1 MKPADPV
8 QPLSLV
14 VTAPQPPTL
23 AQERLHAVPA
33 TPQAAPARMGLSPL
47 DQLAIKAL
55 VSAHPAAAIENAR
68 ELAQAL
74 VDAAQRFLPYELPTE
89 VT

>member
-1 MKPADPV
+1 
-8 QPLSLV
+8 
-14 VTAPQPPTL
+14 
-23 AQERLHAVPA
+23 
-33 TPQAAPARMGLSPL
+33 MGLSPL